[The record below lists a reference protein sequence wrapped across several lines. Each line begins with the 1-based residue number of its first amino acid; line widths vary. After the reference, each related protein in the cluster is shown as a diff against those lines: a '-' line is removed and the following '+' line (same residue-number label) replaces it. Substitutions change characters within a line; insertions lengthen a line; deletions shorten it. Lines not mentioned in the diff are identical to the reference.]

1 MRKALLNLTNS
12 FLLARSNTHR
22 LDFFFVCGYNN
33 KAAKFAARR
42 NSMLREKILKNAEM
56 KVNTRDMEVLKEFF
70 PSCFDKNGKFD
81 INAFK
86 ERIFTEN
93 VEIKKENY
101 SLNFLGKSYGRY
113 LASLDSE
120 AVLQPCEEQ
129 DENSENVYIA
139 GDNLEALRYL
149 KYSYCQKI
157 KCIYIDPPYNTG
169 ADGFIYNDKFDF
181 TAEELAEKIDIDEEE
196 AERILN
202 LRGRNTHSAWLTFME
217 PRLELARELLTLD
230 GVIFISIDENEYAN
244 LKILCDGIF
253 GEANYVST
261 FVWEK
266 TQHFGRQK
274 LNYYSNSDYIVC
286 YAREKSA
293 AKLKELLV
301 ESVTDE
307 LEDAPLY
314 NASNNVNELAFPAGT
329 VRFKI
334 ADGVYTET
342 GSPDYELTNAVTV
355 EGGVNKNEF
364 SLKFRS
370 RWSNATVREEIA
382 QGTTFLVK
390 TENFA
395 VRAIYGAGRSA
406 TVAPKQILF
415 TNQSN
420 PRCTKSRTGERIDT
434 SENATKALCELM
446 GAEVFSYPKPVSLI
460 KYLLTLLYDE
470 KSGTHLKD
478 YTVLDFF
485 SGSGTTA
492 HAVME
497 LNAQDGGKRKFIA
510 VQIPESLDDSLASAE
525 NLAERALLQNAIKLC
540 DATGR
545 ERNLAEVGRE
555 RIARAA
561 NKIREEN
568 PLSCKGADLGCKT
581 YYLRTPSKQTL
592 DKLRDFE
599 PDALFDVADV
609 KSEFGAGTILASWKV
624 LDGYGFAAATKPL
637 DLCGY
642 TAYTVSD
649 SNIGTAVYLLDDM
662 PQDAVKELVRKLEAF
677 ELNADRIVTY
687 GYALSFTS
695 DLALKENLS
704 MLKNRPPI
712 KRQIRY

>member
-1 MRKALLNLTNS
+1 
-12 FLLARSNTHR
+12 
-22 LDFFFVCGYNN
+22 
-33 KAAKFAARR
+33 
-42 NSMLREKILKNAEM
+42 MLREKILKNADT
-56 KVNTRDMEVLKEFF
+56 KPNTRDIQVLKEFF

-81 INAFK
+81 IKAFE
-86 ERIFTEN
+86 ERIRTEE
-93 VEIKKENY
+93 VEVKKENF

-120 AVLQPCEEQ
+120 TVIEPCDDAET
-129 DENSENVYIA
+129 DSENVYIA

-149 KYSYCQKI
+149 KYSYGGKI

-169 ADGFIYNDKFDF
+169 ADGFIYNDKFDY
-181 TAEELAEKIDIDEEE
+181 TAEELAEKMDIDEEE
-196 AERILN
+196 AERVFN
-202 LRGRNTHSAWLTFME
+202 LQGSNTHSAWLTFME
-217 PRLELARELLTLD
+217 PRMELARELLSED

-244 LKILCDGIF
+244 LKLLCDSIF
-253 GEANYVST
+253 GEINYVTT

-274 LNYYSNSDYIVC
+274 LNYYSNSDYVVC
-286 YAREKSA
+286 YARDKFS

-301 ESVTDE
+301 ESVNGE

-314 NASNNVNELAFPAGT
+314 NASNNVNELVFPAGI

-334 ADGVYTET
+334 PDGEYKKAE
-342 GSPDYELTNAVTV
+342 SPDYELVSAVTV
-355 EGGVNKNEF
+355 RGGVNENEF

-370 RWSNATVREEIA
+370 RWSNATVQEEIG

-390 TENFA
+390 TESFA
-395 VRAIYGAGRSA
+395 IRALYGAGRSA
-406 TVAPKQILF
+406 TVAPKQIIF
-415 TNQSN
+415 TNQNN

-446 GAEVFSYPKPVSLI
+446 GAEVFSYPKPVSLV

-478 YTVLDFF
+478 FTVLDFF

-492 HAVME
+492 QAVME
-497 LNAQDGGKRKFIA
+497 LNALDGGKRKFIA
-510 VQIPESLDDSLASAE
+510 VQIPENLDESLKKAE
-525 NLAERALLQNAIKLC
+525 NSTERILLQNAIALC
-540 DATGR
+540 DSSGR

-561 NKIREEN
+561 KKIREEN
-568 PLSCKGADLGCKT
+568 PLACENIDLGCKT
-581 YYLRTPSKQTL
+581 YYLRAPSKNAL

-599 PDALFDVADV
+599 PEALFDVADV
-609 KSEFGAGTILASWKV
+609 KSEFGAATVLASWKV
-624 LDGYGFAAATKPL
+624 LDGYGFAAKTVPL

-642 TAYTVSD
+642 TAYSVS
-649 SNIGTAVYLLDDM
+649 SAELGTTVYLLDDI
-662 PQDAVKELVRKLEAF
+662 PQNSVKELVRKLEAF
-677 ELNADRIVTY
+677 ELNADRIITY
-687 GYALSFTS
+687 GYAIAYSN
-695 DLALKENLS
+695 DVALDANLS
-704 MLKNRPPI
+704 MLKNRPPV